1 MPVSKKLKEDFAN
14 ATSYEEIKDVLQNLP
29 GKCPPIALCLAFEKL
44 FIDETNGFSRAVP
57 VDELVQLHPS
67 FRTTNGMAWCRSD
80 TSYLGKKYVIIRTL
94 DKGQVYSV
102 KADGFKKAIH
112 SSNIRADIVKIISE
126 RNCAILDVKAQI
138 ECDHKDGMKNDLTV
152 ADTKS
157 QSAEDF
163 QALSKAANDA
173 KRTHCGRCKKSG
185 KRFDARRLGYRVSFT
200 HGDENTKVCQG
211 CYWYDPKKFNAEISA
226 SFEKKD

>member
-1 MPVSKKLKEDFAN
+1 MAEK
-14 ATSYEEIKDVLQNLP
+14 KDVIENLKRATTFIEVKGALQKF
-29 GKCPPIALCLAFEKL
+29 GSECPPLALCLAFENL
-44 FIDETNGFSRAVP
+44 YVDTTIGFSRAVL
-57 VDELVQLHPS
+57 VDELVDLHPS

-80 TSYLGKKYVIIRTL
+80 TSYLGKKYVLIRTL
-94 DKGQVYSV
+94 NKGKVYSV

-112 SSNIRADIVKIISE
+112 SSNIRADIIKIITE